1 MKFFSWGEIAEG
13 LGIAFQA
20 LKSNRMRTI
29 LTTLGIFIGVVVIT
43 VIISVIQG
51 LNTYVKGEISFLG
64 ADTVYISRMPWTITD
79 YEEYLEY
86 TKRKRIREN
95 HYEFVKEQTTLSEAV
110 SLEISTRRTVKYR
123 SESIEDVIIVGTSED
138 YVTTQNVVSEYGR
151 FFTPS
156 EVTFRKNVCVI
167 GYEVASILFKDRD
180 PIGERIKVGAN
191 TFSVI
196 GVLEE
201 RGQVFGQSLDNMT
214 IIPYSVFEKIY
225 GNRRSFEVQ
234 VKARNPDMLEALIDE
249 LIGIMRRARSLGAG
263 DLNDFSINQQSQ
275 IMDLYNSIT
284 QILYIVLIGIG
295 SISLVVGGIGIMNI
309 MLVSVT
315 ERTREIGIRK
325 ALGAKNRIIM
335 WQFLV
340 ESMFVSAI
348 GVTIGILISM
358 GIALIV
364 RSATPIPV
372 NISLWVLFLGIAFTV
387 TIGIFF
393 GLYPASKAARLD
405 PVEALR
411 YE

>member
-1 MKFFSWGEIAEG
+1 MKFFSWTEIAEG

-20 LKSNRMRTI
+20 LKSNRLRTI

-95 HYEFVKEQTTLSEAV
+95 HYEFVKEQTTLAEAV

-123 SESIEDVIIVGTSED
+123 SEAIEDVIIVGTSED
-138 YVTTQNVVSEYGR
+138 YVTTQNVTAEYGR

-156 EVTFRKNVCVI
+156 EVNFRKNVCVI
-167 GYEVASILFKDRD
+167 GYEVASILFEDKD

-191 TFSVI
+191 TFTVI

-201 RGQVFGQSLDNMT
+201 RGQVFGESLDNMA
-214 IIPYSVFEKIY
+214 IIPYSVFEKVY
-225 GNRRSFEVQ
+225 GTRRSFEVQ
-234 VKARNPDMLEALIDE
+234 VKAKNPDILEELIDE
-249 LIGIMRRARSLGAG
+249 LIGVMRRARSLGAA
-263 DLNDFSINQQSQ
+263 DQNDFSINQQSQ
-275 IMDLYNSIT
+275 IMDFYNSIT

-325 ALGAKNRIIM
+325 ALGAKKRVIM

-358 GIALIV
+358 GIAMIV

-387 TIGIFF
+387 AIGLFF

>member
-1 MKFFSWGEIAEG
+1 MKFFSWSEIAEG

-20 LKSNRMRTI
+20 LKSNRLRTI

-51 LNTYVKGEISFLG
+51 LNAYVKGEISFLG

-86 TKRKRIREN
+86 TKRKRITED
-95 HYEFVKEQTTLSEAV
+95 HYEFVKRYATLDEAI
-110 SLEISTRRTVKYR
+110 SLEIATRRTVKYG
-123 SESIEDVIIVGTSED
+123 SESLDDVIITGTSED
-138 YVTTQNVVSEYGR
+138 YVTTQNVVAEYGR

-156 EVTFRKNVCVI
+156 EVNFRKNVCVI
-167 GYEVASILFKDRD
+167 GYEVASILFEDRD
-180 PIGERIKVGAN
+180 PIGERIKIGAN
-191 TFSVI
+191 TFSII

-225 GNRRSFEVQ
+225 GNRRSLEVQ
-234 VKARNPDMLEALIDE
+234 VKARNPDILEELIDE

-263 DLNDFSINQQSQ
+263 EPNDFSINQQSE

-325 ALGAKNRIIM
+325 ALGAKNRVIM

-358 GIALIV
+358 GIAMIV